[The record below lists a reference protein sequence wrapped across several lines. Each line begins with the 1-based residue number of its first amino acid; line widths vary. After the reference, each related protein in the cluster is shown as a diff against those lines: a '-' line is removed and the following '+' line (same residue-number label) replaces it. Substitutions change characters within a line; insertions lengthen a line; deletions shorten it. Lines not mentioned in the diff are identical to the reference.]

1 MLERIGPYT
10 MLLVRVVVGIV
21 FVAHGLQKFF
31 TEGIDEVTKGFTQ
44 LGIPLPS
51 VAAPVVAGSEL
62 LGGIA
67 LIVGAALPFVGV
79 FLALDMAG
87 AIFFVHGSRGFFS
100 QQGGYEYV
108 LVLIAACLA
117 IGFSGGGALALD
129 RLWRRDR
136 GLTAVGTAH

>member
-1 MLERIGPYT
+1 MLERIGPFT
-10 MLLVRVVVGIV
+10 LLLARVVIGIV

-31 TEGIDEVTKGFTQ
+31 TEGMTEVTKGFES

-62 LGGIA
+62 LGGA
-67 LIVGAALPFVGV
+67 AFIVGAALPFFGV

-87 AIFFVHGSRGFFS
+87 AIVFVHGSRGFFS

-108 LVLIAACLA
+108 LVLIAVCLA
-117 IGFSGGGALALD
+117 VGFSGGGAFALD

-136 GLTAVGTAH
+136 PLAAVGNAR